1 MNKVIKK
8 VLDNGLT
15 ILVRPVKNIPK
26 VSIQLWYNVGSKD
39 ERSNEKGIA
48 HLIEH
53 MIFKGTDKMSESDL
67 DGITSKL
74 SGYCNAFTSYD
85 YTGYL
90 FDFPSQ
96 HWYEALPILSDCMRN
111 CTFKEELLNSEL
123 KAVIQ
128 ELKMY
133 KDQYDS
139 ALMEKMLAAIF
150 KGHPYQHPIIGYKQD
165 LWNLNRENLVN
176 FYKRHYIPN
185 NATLII
191 TGDVDAE
198 DVFKRAEE
206 NFGKIEADK
215 NYKKE
220 EFLLECDLSGT
231 ETRIFR
237 DVKQSTGLVAF
248 VIPGATGKEN
258 YNYATDVLAHILA
271 GGQNSRLYKRLV
283 NKEKLVTDVDAFS
296 YDLFEHDVFF
306 IHFAPIHG
314 STRKNSLNHDRSSLS
329 ESEQREDKSKDD
341 KIIEIIKEEIDK
353 LKEGISEDELQNAS
367 RNIESTYLNTLE
379 DTQKQAYLIGKF
391 YLSTGDENYIF
402 NYLNHEK
409 GVIQKKIK
417 KLSENFLRPSLMHV
431 GKVLPMAE
439 NDRKIWEDLQKESDL
454 IDNKILSRKERQSE
468 IEEHKIAS
476 TIKIEKPKDF
486 SFPKYET
493 IKLDNGLEVLFYE
506 NKNIPKISLIL
517 ELKAKYYY
525 DDPALMGIGNFVSEM
540 LLEGTKNYSAEEL
553 ADQLDSLG
561 INIKTSPGFIAMDFL
576 SQDLEKAIAIL
587 NDILTNSTF
596 KPDSI
601 EKIRAKIKS
610 EIDNYW
616 DSPSDF
622 SDQLIRNQI
631 YAGHPYS
638 KSLLGSLDTINKI
651 TREDLIKYYEKYI
664 SPKDAK
670 LAIVGDFSDKN
681 IQEII
686 KNSLGNWSAKPQI
699 DEIIFPSLIES
710 NFKNEIFKI
719 DRDQVVL
726 SFAGRSINRINPD
739 YDKLL
744 IFDQVFGGGNLGSM
758 SSRLFKIRERSGL
771 FYTINGSVISRVNL
785 QPGMSVVK
793 TIVSLDRLA
802 EAEKLIENEIKIAS
816 ENITDSEFRQAKDA
830 IINSRIDNFATNKQ
844 IANTFLFLNKY
855 NLDKDYFDSRISSIE
870 NISKDETLKSAQKVL
885 NSPMFKLKVGRL

>member
-8 VLDNGLT
+8 VLNNGLT
-15 ILVRPVKNIPK
+15 VLVRSVKNIPK
-26 VSIQLWYNVGSKD
+26 ASIQIWYNVGSKD

-53 MIFKGTDKMSESDL
+53 MIFKGTDTMSESDL

-96 HWYEALPILSDCMRN
+96 HWYEALPILADCMRN

-191 TGDVDAE
+191 TGDVDPE
-198 DVFKRAEE
+198 DVFKRVEE
-206 NFGKIEADK
+206 NFGKIEIDK

-220 EFLLECDLSGT
+220 EFFFEWDLSGT

-237 DVKQSTGLVAF
+237 DVNQSTGLVAF

-283 NKEKLVTDVDAFS
+283 NKEKLVTNVEAFS

-306 IHFAPIHG
+306 IHFEPTHG
-314 STRKNSLNHDRSSLS
+314 STRNQNFD
-329 ESEQREDKSKDD
+329 E
-341 KIIEIIKEEIDK
+341 IIEIIKEEIDK
-353 LKEGISEDELQNAS
+353 LKEGISESELQNAS

-402 NYLNHEK
+402 NYLNHDKNE
-409 GVIQKKIK
+409 IQKKIK

-439 NDRKIWEDLQKESDL
+439 NDRNIWENLQKESDL
-454 IDNKILSRKERQSE
+454 IDNKILSKKERQSE

-486 SFPKYET
+486 NFPKYES

-525 DDPALMGIGNFVSEM
+525 DDPALMGIGNFASEM
-540 LLEGTKNYSAEEL
+540 LLEGTNNYSAEQL
-553 ADQLDSLG
+553 ADKLDSLG
-561 INIKTSPGFIAMDFL
+561 INIKTSPGFLTMDFL
-576 SQDLEKAIAIL
+576 SQDLEKALEIL
-587 NDILTNSTF
+587 NDILINSTF
-596 KPDSI
+596 NVDSI

-610 EIDNYW
+610 EIHNYW
-616 DSPSDF
+616 DNPADF

-651 TREDLIKYYEKYI
+651 TREDLLNYYEKYI
-664 SPKDAK
+664 SPKDSK
-670 LAIVGDFSDKN
+670 LAIVGDFANKN
-681 IQEII
+681 VQEII
-686 KNSLGNWSAKPQI
+686 KNKLGNWSAKSQI
-699 DEIIFPSLIES
+699 DEIIFPSLIDS

-726 SFAGRSINRINPD
+726 SFAGRSINRTDSD

-816 ENITDSEFRQAKDA
+816 DNITDNEFRQAKDA
-830 IINSRIDNFATNKQ
+830 IINSRIDNFATNRQ

-855 NLDKDYFDSRISSIE
+855 NLDKDYFDNRIGSIE
-870 NISKDETLKSAQKVL
+870 KISKEDTLKSAQKVL
-885 NSPMFKLKVGRL
+885 NSPMFKLKIGRL

>member
-8 VLDNGLT
+8 VLNNGLT
-15 ILVRPVKNIPK
+15 VLVRSVKNIPK
-26 VSIQLWYNVGSKD
+26 ASIQIWYNVGSKD

-53 MIFKGTDKMSESDL
+53 MIFKGTDTMSESDL

-96 HWYEALPILSDCMRN
+96 HWYEALPILADCMRN

-191 TGDVDAE
+191 TGDVDPE
-198 DVFKRAEE
+198 DVFKRVEE
-206 NFGKIEADK
+206 NFGKIEIDK

-220 EFLLECDLSGT
+220 EFFFEWDLSGT

-237 DVKQSTGLVAF
+237 DVNQSTGLVAF

-283 NKEKLVTDVDAFS
+283 NKEKLVTNVEAFS

-306 IHFAPIHG
+306 IHFEPTHG
-314 STRKNSLNHDRSSLS
+314 STRNQNFD
-329 ESEQREDKSKDD
+329 E
-341 KIIEIIKEEIDK
+341 IIEIIKEEIDK
-353 LKEGISEDELQNAS
+353 LKEGISESELQNAS

-402 NYLNHEK
+402 NYLNHDKNE
-409 GVIQKKIK
+409 IQKKIK

-439 NDRKIWEDLQKESDL
+439 NDRNIWENLQKESDL
-454 IDNKILSRKERQSE
+454 IDNKILSKKERQSE

-486 SFPKYET
+486 NFPKYES

-525 DDPALMGIGNFVSEM
+525 DDPALMGIGNFASEM
-540 LLEGTKNYSAEEL
+540 LLEGTNNYSAEQL
-553 ADQLDSLG
+553 ADKLDSLG
-561 INIKTSPGFIAMDFL
+561 INIKTSPGFLTMDFL
-576 SQDLEKAIAIL
+576 SQDLEKALEIL
-587 NDILTNSTF
+587 NDILINSTF
-596 KPDSI
+596 NVDSI

-610 EIDNYW
+610 EIHNYW
-616 DSPSDF
+616 DNPADF

-651 TREDLIKYYEKYI
+651 TREDLLNYYEKYI
-664 SPKDAK
+664 SPKDSK
-670 LAIVGDFSDKN
+670 LAIVGDFVNKDV
-681 IQEII
+681 QEII
-686 KNSLGNWSAKPQI
+686 KNKLGNWSAKSQI
-699 DEIIFPSLIES
+699 DEIIFPSLIDS

-726 SFAGRSINRINPD
+726 SFAGRSINRTDSD

-816 ENITDSEFRQAKDA
+816 DNITDNEFRQAKDA
-830 IINSRIDNFATNKQ
+830 IINSRIDNFATNRQ

-855 NLDKDYFDSRISSIE
+855 NLDKDYFDNRIGSIE
-870 NISKDETLKSAQKVL
+870 KISKEDTLKSAQKVL
-885 NSPMFKLKVGRL
+885 NSPMFKLKIGRL